1 MPSLPPP
8 PTPGMS
14 GHGGMSPRGGLT
26 HILVASP
33 DAPEADAGPVSVVE
47 RAPLSAEDIER
58 IAPTAVGTAGARV
71 ATPPED
77 DAEGDGMAALTA
89 RTALQRILEAFAGA
103 APTGGARTVSERDR
117 ALRSLESLLAAR
129 AERARNRGDGG
140 ATDAATTDLRR
151 LERLLEM
158 NRELDA
164 ITGLADDDDG
174 DAPGGGSGDDDVERG
189 ASGWNEDA
197 SGRDGAGA
205 GAGAGASN
213 NAARSLGVDLQVAAR
228 WLEQTVP
235 VGLILLAVYSFRNAR
250 CILVFAWCFG
260 VCVRLNDAVKAQ
272 VAARSERKPRDALYV
287 MCVVAM
293 TVTCAYAV
301 LPEDGFWDRIAFKTL
316 DEPMPFAVSVW
327 QCASA
332 DALARFASISAK
344 AAALLASHVHVGA
357 AFRAI
362 VGSRG
367 GGGSG
372 SLASI
377 GGARGGGGKERRRG
391 EASTLGG
398 FDPATSST
406 SASTLGGGDLTHRST
421 SAGGGTGDAT
431 VTTVTTAQA
440 AAPGRVPV
448 DARGG
453 RSAHRRLT
461 ARLSLL
467 EHASLLH
474 RTVLPIPVWFAFFRD
489 ETELSKAGACLAA
502 GAYLAVKLRTVLE
515 RVAGLRTVARL
526 CWNAEGAAYGVPAS
540 PEDVAESGDC
550 CAICQER
557 YDRPV
562 RLGCRHV
569 FCEECVGEWFERER
583 TCPLCRATVASAGAR
598 SYGDGGTVMYA
609 HVF

>member
-1 MPSLPPP
+1 
-8 PTPGMS
+8 MS

-26 HILVASP
+26 RILVASP
-33 DAPEADAGPVSVVE
+33 DAPEADAGPASVVE

-58 IAPTAVGTAGARV
+58 IAPNAVGTAGALRV
-71 ATPPED
+71 ATPPTD

-164 ITGLADDDDG
+164 ITGDG
-174 DAPGGGSGDDDVERG
+174 DAPGGGSGGDDVERG
-189 ASGWNEDA
+189 ASWNDA
-197 SGRDGAGA
+197 EISVDGGGGGA
-205 GAGAGASN
+205 NNN
-213 NAARSLGVDLQVAAR
+213 NADRSLGVDLQVAAR

-235 VGLILLAVYSFRNAR
+235 VGVILLAVYSFRNAR
-250 CILVFAWCFG
+250 AILAFVWCFA

-272 VAARSERKPRDALYV
+272 VAQRSERKPRDAAYV
-287 MCVVAM
+287 LCVVAM

-301 LPEDGFWDRIAFKTL
+301 LPDDGFWDRVAFKPL
-316 DEPMPFAVSVW
+316 DTPMPFTVSVW
-327 QCASA
+327 QCAAA
-332 DALARFASISAK
+332 DAMARFASISAK
-344 AAALLASHVHVGA
+344 AVALLASHVHVGGFG
-357 AFRAI
+357 AFGTYI
-362 VGSRG
+362 WG
-367 GGGSG
+367 GGT
-372 SLASI
+372 
-377 GGARGGGGKERRRG
+377 GGGVAGRGGGGKERRNRGGG
-391 EASTLGG
+391 EAMDRSTARDESATAVGG
-398 FDPATSST
+398 GAG
-406 SASTLGGGDLTHRST
+406 GGGDLTHRAT
-421 SAGGGTGDAT
+421 HGGTGEAT
-431 VTTVTTAQA
+431 AGASA

-474 RTVLPIPVWFAFFRD
+474 RTALPIPVWFAFFRD
-489 ETELSKAGACLAA
+489 EEELGKGAACLAA

-515 RVAGLRTVARL
+515 RVHGVRTVARQ

-609 HVF
+609 HIF

>member
-1 MPSLPPP
+1 
-8 PTPGMS
+8 MS

-26 HILVASP
+26 RILVASP
-33 DAPEADAGPVSVVE
+33 DAPEADAGPASSVVE
-47 RAPLSAEDIER
+47 RAPLVAEDIER
-58 IAPTAVGTAGARV
+58 IAPTAVGTADGARV
-71 ATPPED
+71 ATPAAA
-77 DAEGDGMAALTA
+77 DADGDGTAALTA

-103 APTGGARTVSERDR
+103 APTGGARTVSERDA

-129 AERARNRGDGG
+129 ADRARTRGDGG

-164 ITGLADDDDG
+164 ITGLADDGDEG
-174 DAPGGGSGDDDVERG
+174 DARPRRGSGDDDDVERG
-189 ASGWNEDA
+189 AEGTND
-197 SGRDGAGA
+197 
-205 GAGAGASN
+205 
-213 NAARSLGVDLQVAAR
+213 AARSLGVDLQLAAR

-235 VGLILLAVYSFRNAR
+235 VGVILLAVYSFRNAR
-250 CILVFAWCFG
+250 AILVFVWCFA

-272 VAARSERKPRDALYV
+272 VAARSERKPRDAAYV
-287 MCVVAM
+287 LCVVAM

-301 LPEDGFWDRIAFKTL
+301 LPDDGFWDRVAFAPVTAPMTFTL
-316 DEPMPFAVSVW
+316 SVW
-327 QCASA
+327 QCAAA
-332 DALARFASISAK
+332 DAMAKFAAISAK
-344 AAALLASHVHVGA
+344 AVALLASHVHVGA

-362 VGSRG
+362 RGAFGTGGGGPAGRGGGPAGRG
-367 GGGSG
+367 GGGTW
-372 SLASI
+372 
-377 GGARGGGGKERRRG
+377 KERRNNARG
-391 EASTLGG
+391 EATYQPTARDESTTVGG
-398 FDPATSST
+398 GNA
-406 SASTLGGGDLTHRST
+406 GGGDLTHR
-421 SAGGGTGDAT
+421 AAHHGGTGEGPAT
-431 VTTVTTAQA
+431 AGFDPPTSS
-440 AAPGRVPV
+440 AAPGRTPA

-467 EHASLLH
+467 EHVSLLH
-474 RTVLPIPVWFAFFRD
+474 RTVLPIPVWFAFFKD
-489 ETELSKAGACLAA
+489 EEELGKGAACLAA

-515 RVAGLRTVARL
+515 RVHGVRTVARQ